1 MSRAPSNFAKR
12 MYPESLQKLD
22 HLNYEGKS
30 YPEHPDA
37 LRIKTVKFLLSRDS
51 PPGRE
56 MIWLDFDQE
65 EV

>member
-1 MSRAPSNFAKR
+1 
-12 MYPESLQKLD
+12 MYSESLQKLD
-22 HLNYEGKS
+22 HLKYEGKS

-37 LRIKTVKFLLSRDS
+37 VRIRTVKFLLYRDS
-51 PPGRE
+51 PRGSE